1 MKFGMYYNK
10 ETIGDV
16 LLVIYKSDVIPT
28 YVEQR
33 NDIVALFVYVNEIV
47 GYNFLNISNSM
58 KIKAHGQIPICSHQV
73 IDILNC
79 MLKNASFPLLDY
91 LDESGFKVG
100 QIVEME
106 EHPDSDHLHIL
117 KVDIKKDRLLN
128 IVCGSF
134 NAKVGLKVVVATEN
148 CFMPSGKQIIPGEV
162 MGVFSEGMLCSGREL
177 NIDGYENKKGL
188 YILDD
193 SYNVGDDF
201 YTLY

>member
-1 MKFGMYYNK
+1 MLISRKWLEQYMDISDLSMEEIADKVTRAGFEVEAMYPMSQGTN
-10 ETIGDV
+10 
-16 LLVIYKSDVIPT
+16 LVIGEVLTCEP
-28 YVEQR
+28 
-33 NDIVALFVYVNEIV
+33 
-47 GYNFLNISNSM
+47 
-58 KIKAHGQIPICSHQV
+58 
-73 IDILNC
+73 
-79 MLKNASFPLLDY
+79 
-91 LDESGFKVG
+91 
-100 QIVEME
+100 
-106 EHPDSDHLHIL
+106 HPDSDHLHIL